1 MRGLRSILEAELART
16 VHIENDVN
24 LAAVA
29 EREQGAGVDSD
40 VFALLWLGN
49 GVGASF
55 DVAGDLHRGSFGGA
69 GEIGFL
75 PVSAAAAALDPSAR
89 TAQDLVGGRAV
100 ALLARRHGLDVTG
113 YHAARTALAEPS
125 AEAARAAVFHD
136 LAERVAHVALPLLAT
151 LDPGRLVLG
160 GPTASLGG
168 DAFAEEVG
176 RGIHRLSRWQ
186 PEVVATRVDRDPVL
200 VGARIQ
206 LAARV
211 REELL
216 DTVASVSLA

>member
-1 MRGLRSILEAELART
+1 
-16 VHIENDVN
+16 
-24 LAAVA
+24 
-29 EREQGAGVDSD
+29 
-40 VFALLWLGN
+40 
-49 GVGASF
+49 
-55 DVAGDLHRGSFGGA
+55 
-69 GEIGFL
+69 
-75 PVSAAAAALDPSAR
+75 
-89 TAQDLVGGRAV
+89 
-100 ALLARRHGLDVTG
+100 
-113 YHAARTALAEPS
+113 
-125 AEAARAAVFHD
+125 VFHD

-216 DTVASVSLA
+216 DTVASVTLA